1 MNEQQSRTR
10 SHLIRRIS
18 LWGIAVALLCVGALD
33 LGASVMVAPTVV
45 FLSDRNPTGRLIVQN
60 PTDEPSEVTIRFSWG
75 LPYSDSL
82 GNVQVSLQDTGITDP
97 RSAVEWLKAFPRKVV
112 IPPRGSQTVR
122 LIAKAPKDLP
132 DGEYWARIIVSSRE
146 GQTNPTDAAE
156 DGKIATQ
163 LNMVMQMAIMVKYR
177 TGELVS
183 DLELTD
189 VRTTTAD
196 SSVSVYLDMSSRG
209 NVSYMGV
216 VAAKLTDA
224 DGKLI
229 SESKTN
235 LAVYRELRRR
245 LDLRVLAG
253 DFKKPFNVDVLIAP
267 DGRTDVPPDDLIKGN
282 KIEYSAEIE

>member
-1 MNEQQSRTR
+1 MNLHQSRTR
-10 SHLIRRIS
+10 PVVIRRLS

-45 FLSDRNPTGRLIVQN
+45 FLSDRNPTGRLVLQN
-60 PTDEPSEVTIRFSWG
+60 PTDAPTEVTIRFSWG

-82 GNVQVSLQDTGITDP
+82 GNVQVTLQDTGITDP

-146 GQTNPTDAAE
+146 GKTELTGAAE
-156 DGKIATQ
+156 EGKIATQ

-183 DLELTD
+183 DLELTG
-189 VRTTTAD
+189 VTATTAD
-196 SSVSVYLDMSSRG
+196 SSVSVYLDMTSRG

-216 VAAKLTDA
+216 LAAKLTDA
-224 DGKLI
+224 NGKLI
-229 SESKTN
+229 NESKTN

-245 LDLRVLAG
+245 IDLHVSAG
-253 DFKKPFNVDVLIAP
+253 DFKRPYNVAVLITP
-267 DGRTDVPPDDLIKGN
+267 DGRTDVPPEELVKGN
-282 KIEYSAEIE
+282 KIEYSATVE